1 MIEFDYV
8 KDEPVVNIKLENES
22 NAIQVSFFIDSGA
35 DMTIIPLNFAREL
48 GFDAWTEEE
57 VMDAYGV
64 GGSNVP
70 YFVRQVNITIG
81 DKKWKIR
88 VACSLRDD
96 VPFLLGR
103 KDIFDKFQVCFNDKE
118 KKVRFTEL

>member
-8 KDEPVVNIKLENES
+8 KDEPVVNIKLETES
-22 NAIQVSFFIDSGA
+22 NSIQVSFFIDSGA

-48 GFDAWTEEE
+48 GFDVWNDDE
-57 VMDAYGV
+57 VVDALGV
-64 GGSNVP
+64 GGSSVP
-70 YFVRQVNITIG
+70 YFVRHVNITIG
-81 DKKWKIR
+81 DNKWEIR